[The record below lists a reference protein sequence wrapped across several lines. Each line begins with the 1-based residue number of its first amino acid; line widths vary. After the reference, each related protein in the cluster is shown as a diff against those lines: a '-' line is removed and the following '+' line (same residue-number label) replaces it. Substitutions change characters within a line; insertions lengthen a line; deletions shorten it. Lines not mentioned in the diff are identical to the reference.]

1 MNLPV
6 APGVIPVTLSRGRSA
21 RQSRTPSLLLA
32 AVPARSTSSCLFSS
46 FVVNPQLM
54 TQCRKG
60 DSNRMLSTMS
70 GIFLAQAA
78 QFMV

>member
-32 AVPARSTSSCLFSS
+32 AVSQRE
-46 FVVNPQLM
+46 
-54 TQCRKG
+54 
-60 DSNRMLSTMS
+60 
-70 GIFLAQAA
+70 AQARVY
-78 QFMV
+78 FHHSL